1 MAAVASAR
9 GIMVH
14 PRTTRH
20 ELAGLESLSDL
31 PIGTGSVNMGSG
43 LVGTGLVANSRGY
56 MAGLETT
63 GFELG
68 RIDDIFGFL
77 ERT

>member
-1 MAAVASAR
+1 
-9 GIMVH
+9 
-14 PRTTRH
+14 
-20 ELAGLESLSDL
+20 

-43 LVGTGLVANSRGY
+43 LVGTGLIANARGY
-56 MAGLETT
+56 VAGLETT

-68 RIDDIFGFL
+68 RIEDIFGFL